1 MRVLLA
7 FDKFKDS
14 LTAHEACAV
23 TASAV
28 TAIQPS
34 WQVDTA
40 PLADGGEGFAEILTR
55 AAGGELHSAR
65 VMGPRI
71 ATVDAKFG
79 LVGSEHVPRAALAML
94 GLSAETP
101 TRIGVVEMA
110 AASGLALLAADDRDV
125 WHTTTLGTGE
135 LMQAAVAAGAQ
146 TIVLGVG
153 GSATND
159 VGLGALAALGVKCQ
173 SEGAESIRPPVPATW
188 THVAR
193 LSGKATGLPPI
204 FIACDVTNPLLG
216 PKGAAAVYGPQKG
229 LRASEI
235 GRLDYET
242 ARMAL
247 LLCSHFGQPDTL
259 MDAPGTGAAGGIAF
273 GLMAAAGAKLVPG
286 FEFVSQWLDLEAKI
300 AAADIVITGEGRFD
314 ESSLTGKGPGAIAA
328 RAAALG
334 KVVHVFAGSVA
345 THPTSSGIV
354 AHAITP
360 AGTDLSRALAEA
372 RINLT
377 RVVTQTFQQQDTG
390 S

>member
-1 MRVLLA
+1 MRILLA

-14 LTAHEACAV
+14 LAAHEACAIA
-23 TASAV
+23 ASAIAACRPDWTV
-28 TAIQPS
+28 A
-34 WQVDTA
+34 TA
-40 PLADGGEGFAEILTR
+40 PLADGGEGFAEILTQ

-65 VMGPRI
+65 VMGPRM
-71 ATVDAKFG
+71 AAVDAKFG
-79 LVGSEHVPRAALAML
+79 IVMSDRVPAAALATL
-94 GLSAETP
+94 GLSAAAS
-101 TRIGVVEMA
+101 TRIAIVEMA
-110 AASGLALLAADDRDV
+110 AASGLALLAADDRDL

-135 LMQAAVAAGAQ
+135 LMHAAIAAGAQ

-173 SEGAESIRPPVPATW
+173 SEGAQSIRPPVPATW
-188 THVAR
+188 THIVR
-193 LSGKATGLPPI
+193 LSGKPTGLPPV

-216 PKGAAAVYGPQKG
+216 SKGAAAVYGPQKG
-229 LRASEI
+229 LRATEV

-259 MDAPGTGAAGGIAF
+259 MEAPGTGAAGGIAF
-273 GLMAAAGAKLVPG
+273 GLMAGAGAKLVPG
-286 FEFVSQWLDLEAKI
+286 FEFVSQWLDLDAKI
-300 AAADIVITGEGRFD
+300 AAADVVITGEGRFD

-334 KVVHVFAGSVA
+334 KAVHVFAGSVA
-345 THPTSSGIV
+345 AQPLASGIV
-354 AHAITP
+354 THAVTP
-360 AGTDLSRALAEA
+360 PRTDLPTALREA
-372 RINLT
+372 RLNLSNAVI
-377 RVVTQTFQQQDTG
+377 RTFQPPDAT